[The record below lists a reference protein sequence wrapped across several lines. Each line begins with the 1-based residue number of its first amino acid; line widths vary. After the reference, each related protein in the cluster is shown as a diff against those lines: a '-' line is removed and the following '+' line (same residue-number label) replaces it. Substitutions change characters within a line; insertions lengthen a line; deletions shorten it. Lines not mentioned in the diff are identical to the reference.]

1 MCFDHD
7 SRPPITPIAGGS
19 LDAGDI
25 ELTSEDGTTF
35 AAFEARAAHPTGNGI
50 VILPDVRG
58 LHAYYKE
65 LTLRFA
71 EHGVDAIAIDYFARS
86 AGIGDRGPDFD
97 YQPHV
102 GQTTFDAL
110 KADTL
115 AAAAY
120 LRSTANPKHLYA
132 TGFCMG
138 GRLALLAGTFGIGID
153 GVIGFYGW
161 PVGSSRNGTPA
172 PADVAG
178 EMQGRVLA
186 IFGGADEGIPA
197 STVETFEAALV
208 KAGVDHVVTTY
219 AGAPHSFFDR
229 KATDFADASAAA
241 WAETLRFMGLPA
253 DAAPTHGA

>member
-25 ELTSEDGTTF
+25 ELTSADGSTF
-35 AAFEARAAHPTGNGI
+35 GAFLARAAQPTGTGI

-58 LHAYYKE
+58 VHAYYKE
-65 LTLRFA
+65 LALRFA
-71 EHGVDAIAIDYFARS
+71 ERGVDAIALDYFGRT
-86 AGIGDRGPDFD
+86 AGIGDRGPSFD

-102 GQTTFDAL
+102 PQTTFAGL
-110 KADTL
+110 RADTV
-115 AAAAY
+115 AAAKH
-120 LRSTANPKHLYA
+120 LRAVANPKHLYA

-138 GRLALLAGTFGIGID
+138 GRLAFLTATYGLGLD

-161 PVGSSRNGTPA
+161 PTGPSRNGTPA
-172 PADVAG
+172 PADLAG
-178 EMQGRVLA
+178 EMEGRVLG

-197 STVETFEAALV
+197 SAAVEFEAALA
-208 KAGVDHVVTTY
+208 KAGVDHEITTY

-229 KATDFADASAAA
+229 KAADYADASARA
-241 WAETLRFMGLPA
+241 WEQTLRFMGLPTEH
-253 DAAPTHGA
+253 APAGQP

>member
-25 ELTSEDGTTF
+25 VLTSEDGTTF

-58 LHAYYKE
+58 LHTYYKE

-71 EHGVDAIAIDYFARS
+71 EHGVDAIAIDYFARTAS
-86 AGIGDRGPDFD
+86 SGDRGPDFD

-102 GQTTFDAL
+102 GQTTFETL
-110 KADTL
+110 KADAL
-115 AAAAY
+115 AAAAH
-120 LRSTANPKHLYA
+120 LRTTANPEHLYA

-138 GRLALLAGTFGIGID
+138 GRLALLAGTFGINLD

-172 PADVAG
+172 PADVADQV
-178 EMQGRVLA
+178 QGRVLA

-197 STVETFEAALV
+197 STVETYEAALV
-208 KAGVDHVVTTY
+208 KAGVDHTVTTY
-219 AGAPHSFFDR
+219 EGAPHSFFDR
-229 KATDFADASAAA
+229 KAADFADASARA
-241 WAETLRFMGLPA
+241 WAQTLGFMGLPA
-253 DAAPTHGA
+253 DNA

>member
-19 LDAGDI
+19 IDASDI
-25 ELTSEDGTTF
+25 ELTSADGTTF
-35 AAFEARAAHPTGNGI
+35 AAYIARAAHPTGNAI

-71 EHGVDAIAIDYFARS
+71 EHGVDAIAIDYFART
-86 AGIGDRGPDFD
+86 AADPDRGPAFDF
-97 YQPHV
+97 QPHV
-102 GQTTFDAL
+102 GQTTFETL

-115 AAAAY
+115 AAAAH
-120 LRSTANPKHLYA
+120 LRATAHPEHLYA

-138 GRLALLAGTFGIGID
+138 GRLALLAGTFGIDID

-172 PADVAG
+172 PADVADQV
-178 EMQGRVLA
+178 QGRVLA

-197 STVETFEAALV
+197 STVETYEAALA
-208 KAGVDHVVTTY
+208 KAGVDHTVTTY
-219 AGAPHSFFDR
+219 EGAPHSFFDR
-229 KATDFADASAAA
+229 KAADFADASAAA
-241 WAETLRFMGLPA
+241 WAETLTFMGVPA
-253 DAAPTHGA
+253 DA